1 MFYEHLKNEKIL
13 NSYNMKQ
20 LPTAQ
25 ELLQTKGIG
34 GVQAKT
40 ISEWMIEFTKLHVEA
55 ALRSAAENA
64 GVNWNGAGS
73 DLDALV
79 DKQSILN
86 AYPLDNIK

>member
-1 MFYEHLKNEKIL
+1 MFCKHLKNEKIL

-55 ALRSAAENA
+55 ALRSAACDAEA
-64 GVNWNGAGS
+64 IPYSEGAIGQCGV
-73 DLDALV
+73 DEE
-79 DKQSILN
+79 SILN